1 LIIVVRISL
10 EYSDA
15 RSNARVCFGSVCEDC
30 DRGLG
35 RGRLLFAKIV
45 EVDVKGK
52 FRRGG
57 GGQGVPECRGGEGNW
72 AEETLQPV
80 SVTSHCMSAN
90 TVPWVEEVFDSVKA

>member
-1 LIIVVRISL
+1 MIIVVRISL

-35 RGRLLFAKIV
+35 RGRLLVAKIV
-45 EVDVKGK
+45 EVDVKGE

-57 GGQGVPECRGGEGNW
+57 GGQGVPESRGGGGK
-72 AEETLQPV
+72 LG
-80 SVTSHCMSAN
+80 
-90 TVPWVEEVFDSVKA
+90 